1 MIELVIKI
9 ISAIIAIITLIT
21 ALLKIYR
28 HNVEREQ
35 RQQDNTERIFEEL
48 DGIKQRL
55 DEHNHYAEKFGSI
68 EKMMISMSKD
78 IEYLKKGRK

>member
-1 MIELVIKI
+1 MVELVIKI
-9 ISAIIAIITLIT
+9 ISVVIAIITLLI

-28 HNVEREQ
+28 HTIEREQ
-35 RQQDNTERIFEEL
+35 RQQDDTERIFKEL

-55 DEHNHYAEKFGSI
+55 DEHNHYAEKFGNV
-68 EKMMISMSKD
+68 EKMMVAMSKD